1 MSTDAQDILRTARSL
16 PLHEQLEVLQGLAQS
31 LAQAFAPLADASAAF
46 WSQRTIEDLL
56 SERRTPVISDVQSLV
71 MPVESS
77 EPPDETADDLIAYIH
92 AQRQAYHSR

>member
-71 MPVESS
+71 MPVKSS

-92 AQRQAYHSR
+92 AQRQADHSR